1 MCLLELHK
9 ARNSYLKTEKRLEW
23 GIPSSTRPVAKVV
36 ASLSYL
42 KELGHIQTLWAVGE
56 IKGF

>member
-1 MCLLELHK
+1 MCLLELHE
-9 ARNSYLKTEKRLEW
+9 ARYSYLKTAKRLEW
-23 GIPSSTRPVAKVV
+23 GIPSVTRPVAKVV

-56 IKGF
+56 IRGF